1 MRAALTTAANQ
12 IRAFAERQLPASWS
26 KEPVPGLTTGQL
38 VRPLGS
44 VGCYVPSGRHPLP
57 STLLMTAIPAQ
68 VAGVER
74 IVVVSPKPAPET
86 LAAAHLLGIT
96 EFYRLGGAHAV
107 AALAYGTATLPRV
120 DKIVGPGNLYVTAA
134 KRLVA
139 FDCAIDML
147 AGPTEIVVTS
157 ERGNAA
163 EIASDL
169 VAQAE
174 HDPEALAIF
183 ITTRADLAKEVIAEA
198 KSRSRNNAVARE
210 ALDRNGLVIV
220 ASSVEEARAITNRL
234 APEHLTVDAAS
245 DLDWVQNAGSVFV
258 GRWSAQPMGDYISGP
273 NHTLPTGG
281 MARVRGG
288 LSVNDFVKLIT
299 VQEYTA
305 KGIRSLGPHAAL
317 LAEAEGLTGP
327 RRSDSH
333 THRQRGGPVSEAA
346 TTLVPAP
353 RASRTGHEGVS
364 PSARQPRHAAPG
376 LQREHLACSPKVRE
390 VLGCISAGSL
400 TRYPE
405 REPVEAIVAA
415 HLGLAPAQI
424 ALTNGVD
431 EAIHVLFEAFLEEGD
446 ELLLPVPTYTMYEVY
461 ASATDARVVSVQA
474 ADDLPFPSSA
484 CLPRSPRAPRSSPS
498 PIPTAPPA
506 PRQYARSYWNS
517 PRARLMPFCWSMRLT
532 STFTAK
538 P

>member
-1 MRAALTTAANQ
+1 MKLIRTKGRGAQQTAALLASLEQRGGAALDAVLPAVKRIVADVRKRGDRALLKYATQFDGLAGIEAMRVTTEEMAAAWNSIDPKMQQALTTAADQ
-12 IRAFAERQLPASWS
+12 IRAFAVNQLPASWS
-26 KEPVPGLTTGQL
+26 DEPIPGLTTGQL

-44 VGCYVPSGRHPLP
+44 VGCYLPSGRHPLP

-74 IVVVSPKPAPET
+74 IAVVSPKPAPET

-107 AALAYGTATLPRV
+107 AALAYGTASIDRV

-157 ERGNAA
+157 ERGNRAD
-163 EIASDL
+163 IASDL

-183 ITTRADLAKEVIAEA
+183 ITTRADLAKEIVQEVKA
-198 KSRSRNNAVARE
+198 RSANNAVARQ

-220 ASSVEEARAITNRL
+220 AASVEEARQITNRL

-258 GRWSAQPMGDYISGP
+258 DRWSAQPMGDYISGP

-281 MARVRGG
+281 TARVRGG

-299 VQEYTA
+299 VQQYNA
-305 KGIRSLGPHAAL
+305 QAMRVLGPQAAL
-317 LAEAEGLTGP
+317 LAEAEGLF
-327 RRSDSH
+327 
-333 THRQRGGPVSEAA
+333 
-346 TTLVPAP
+346 
-353 RASRTGHEGVS
+353 GH
-364 PSARQPRHAAPG
+364 A
-376 LQREHLACSPKVRE
+376 
-390 VLGCISAGSL
+390 
-400 TRYPE
+400 
-405 REPVEAIVAA
+405 EAIRTR
-415 HLGLAPAQI
+415 LK
-424 ALTNGVD
+424 
-431 EAIHVLFEAFLEEGD
+431 
-446 ELLLPVPTYTMYEVY
+446 
-461 ASATDARVVSVQA
+461 RR
-474 ADDLPFPSSA
+474 
-484 CLPRSPRAPRSSPS
+484 PRD
-498 PIPTAPPA
+498 
-506 PRQYARSYWNS
+506 
-517 PRARLMPFCWSMRLT
+517 
-532 STFTAK
+532 
-538 P
+538 

>member
-1 MRAALTTAANQ
+1 MKTIRTKGRGAQETAEVLAALEQRGGAVLDAVLPAVRRIVRDVRKQGDRALLRYAKKFDGLVSADAVRVTTEEMAAAWDAVSPEMREALSTAAEQ
-12 IRAFAERQLPASWS
+12 IRTFAVSQLPASWS
-26 KEPVPGLTTGQL
+26 ESPVEGLITGQL

-74 IVVVSPKPAPET
+74 IAVVSPKPAPET

-198 KSRSRNNAVARE
+198 KLRSQHNPVARE
-210 ALDRNGLVIV
+210 ALDRNGLVIL
-220 ASSVEEARAITNRL
+220 AATVEEAHAITNRL
-234 APEHLTVDAAS
+234 APEHLTVDAAA
-245 DLDWVQNAGSVFV
+245 DLDWVWNAGSVFI

-299 VQEYTA
+299 VQQYSA
-305 KGIRSLGPHAAL
+305 QALRVLGPQAAL
-317 LAEAEGLTGP
+317 LAEAEGLTGHAEAIRTRLKKGP
-327 RRSDSH
+327 RTTQSKSP
-333 THRQRGGPVSEAA
+333 RQR
-346 TTLVPAP
+346 
-353 RASRTGHEGVS
+353 RTRG
-364 PSARQPRHAAPG
+364 
-376 LQREHLACSPKVRE
+376 
-390 VLGCISAGSL
+390 
-400 TRYPE
+400 
-405 REPVEAIVAA
+405 
-415 HLGLAPAQI
+415 
-424 ALTNGVD
+424 
-431 EAIHVLFEAFLEEGD
+431 
-446 ELLLPVPTYTMYEVY
+446 
-461 ASATDARVVSVQA
+461 
-474 ADDLPFPSSA
+474 
-484 CLPRSPRAPRSSPS
+484 
-498 PIPTAPPA
+498 
-506 PRQYARSYWNS
+506 
-517 PRARLMPFCWSMRLT
+517 
-532 STFTAK
+532 
-538 P
+538 

>member
-1 MRAALTTAANQ
+1 MKIIRTKGRGAQQTAELLSALEVRGGAALDAVLPAIKRIVSDVRKQGDRALLRYAAQFDGIKDAASLRISPDEMAAAWEAVDPALRMALMTAADQ
-12 IRAFAERQLPASWS
+12 IRAFAVSQLPASWS
-26 KEPVPGLTTGQL
+26 ESSIPGLLTGQL

-68 VAGVER
+68 VAGVKR
-74 IVVVSPKPAPET
+74 IAVVSPKPAPET

-157 ERGNAA
+157 ERGNAN

-183 ITTRADLAKEVIAEA
+183 ITTRADLAKEVVQKVKA
-198 KSRSRNNAVARE
+198 RSANNPVARQ

-220 ASSVEEARAITNRL
+220 ASSVDEARAITNRL

-245 DLDWVQNAGSVFV
+245 DLDWVQNAGSVFI

-281 MARVRGG
+281 TARVRGG

-299 VQEYTA
+299 VQQYSA
-305 KGIRSLGPHAAL
+305 QAMRALGPQAAL
-317 LAEAEGLTGP
+317 LAEAEGLTG
-327 RRSDSH
+327 
-333 THRQRGGPVSEAA
+333 
-346 TTLVPAP
+346 
-353 RASRTGHEGVS
+353 
-364 PSARQPRHAAPG
+364 HA
-376 LQREHLACSPKVRE
+376 
-390 VLGCISAGSL
+390 
-400 TRYPE
+400 
-405 REPVEAIVAA
+405 EAIRTR
-415 HLGLAPAQI
+415 LQK
-424 ALTNGVD
+424 
-431 EAIHVLFEAFLEEGD
+431 
-446 ELLLPVPTYTMYEVY
+446 
-461 ASATDARVVSVQA
+461 RR
-474 ADDLPFPSSA
+474 
-484 CLPRSPRAPRSSPS
+484 PRD
-498 PIPTAPPA
+498 
-506 PRQYARSYWNS
+506 
-517 PRARLMPFCWSMRLT
+517 
-532 STFTAK
+532 
-538 P
+538 

>member
-1 MRAALTTAANQ
+1 MKTIRTKGRGAEQTAEILAALEQRGGAALDAVLPAVKRIVSDVRKRGDRALLRYAAEFDGLADAANLRITPDEMAAAWEAVTPAMREALTIAADQ
-12 IRAFAERQLPASWS
+12 IRAFAVSQLPASWS
-26 KEPVPGLTTGQL
+26 ESPIPGLTTGQL
-38 VRPLGS
+38 VRPLGA

-57 STLLMTAIPAQ
+57 STLLMTVIPAQ

-74 IVVVSPKPAPET
+74 IAVVSPKPAPET

-157 ERGNAA
+157 ESGNSAD
-163 EIASDL
+163 IASDL

-183 ITTRADLAKEVIAEA
+183 ITTRADLAKEVVADAEF
-198 KSRSRNNAVARE
+198 RSRLNPIARQ
-210 ALDRNGLVIV
+210 ALNRNGLVII
-220 ASSVEEARAITNRL
+220 ASSLDEAHSITNRL

-245 DLDWVQNAGSVFV
+245 DLNWVQNAGSVFV

-299 VQEYTA
+299 VQQYNA
-305 KGIRSLGPHAAL
+305 QAMRALGPHAAL
-317 LAEAEGLTGP
+317 LAEAEGLTG
-327 RRSDSH
+327 
-333 THRQRGGPVSEAA
+333 
-346 TTLVPAP
+346 
-353 RASRTGHEGVS
+353 
-364 PSARQPRHAAPG
+364 HA
-376 LQREHLACSPKVRE
+376 
-390 VLGCISAGSL
+390 
-400 TRYPE
+400 
-405 REPVEAIVAA
+405 EAIRTR
-415 HLGLAPAQI
+415 LK
-424 ALTNGVD
+424 
-431 EAIHVLFEAFLEEGD
+431 
-446 ELLLPVPTYTMYEVY
+446 
-461 ASATDARVVSVQA
+461 RR
-474 ADDLPFPSSA
+474 
-484 CLPRSPRAPRSSPS
+484 PRD
-498 PIPTAPPA
+498 
-506 PRQYARSYWNS
+506 
-517 PRARLMPFCWSMRLT
+517 
-532 STFTAK
+532 
-538 P
+538 

>member
-1 MRAALTTAANQ
+1 MKIIRTKGRGAQQTAELLSALEVRGGAALDAVLPAIKRIVSDVRKQGDRALLRYAAQFDGIKDAASLRISPDEMAAAWEAVDPALRMALMTAADQ
-12 IRAFAERQLPASWS
+12 IRAFAVSQLPASWS
-26 KEPVPGLTTGQL
+26 ESSIPGLLTGQL

-68 VAGVER
+68 VAGVKR
-74 IVVVSPKPAPET
+74 IAVVSPKPAPET

-107 AALAYGTATLPRV
+107 AALAYGTATLPHV

-157 ERGNAA
+157 ERGNAN

-183 ITTRADLAKEVIAEA
+183 ITTRADLAKDVVQKVKA
-198 KSRSRNNAVARE
+198 RSANNPVARQ
-210 ALDRNGLVIV
+210 ALDSNGLVIV
-220 ASSVEEARAITNRL
+220 ASSVDEARAITNRL
-234 APEHLTVDAAS
+234 APEHLTVDAAK

-281 MARVRGG
+281 TARVRGG

-299 VQEYTA
+299 VQQYSA
-305 KGIRSLGPHAAL
+305 QAMRALGPQAAL
-317 LAEAEGLTGP
+317 LAEAEGLTG
-327 RRSDSH
+327 
-333 THRQRGGPVSEAA
+333 
-346 TTLVPAP
+346 
-353 RASRTGHEGVS
+353 
-364 PSARQPRHAAPG
+364 HA
-376 LQREHLACSPKVRE
+376 
-390 VLGCISAGSL
+390 
-400 TRYPE
+400 
-405 REPVEAIVAA
+405 EAIRTR
-415 HLGLAPAQI
+415 LQK
-424 ALTNGVD
+424 
-431 EAIHVLFEAFLEEGD
+431 
-446 ELLLPVPTYTMYEVY
+446 
-461 ASATDARVVSVQA
+461 RR
-474 ADDLPFPSSA
+474 
-484 CLPRSPRAPRSSPS
+484 PRD
-498 PIPTAPPA
+498 
-506 PRQYARSYWNS
+506 
-517 PRARLMPFCWSMRLT
+517 
-532 STFTAK
+532 
-538 P
+538 